1 MKVWTKVRIKD
12 KNRQV
17 ELLSKSLTNYLYG
30 YGPILD
36 ITRKYHISPGDRK
49 SLINIQQIELLVS

>member
-12 KNRQV
+12 KNKQI
-17 ELLSKSLTNYLYG
+17 ELVAKSLTNYLYG

-36 ITRKYHISPGDRK
+36 ITRKYNISYSD
-49 SLINIQQIELLVS
+49 IQQIE